1 MVDSCACNAAP
12 ALRLACAGAADAG
25 ALADQAARPFTWEGA
40 GIMLCLTGIGGRL
53 PGIAKSNEAAVK
65 ILVIDGCPLDCA
77 RKSLEQAGILGFQHL
92 QMSGST
98 PRKFNLRQSKPVSG
112 GWLRRNGRS

>member
-65 ILVIDGCPLDCA
+65 ILVIDGWSLDHA
-77 RKSLEQAGILGFQHL
+77 RRAWGSPEFSAFNTCKCRTRLPESPI
-92 QMSGST
+92 SGSRSRC
-98 PRKFNLRQSKPVSG
+98 PAG
-112 GWLRRNGRS
+112 G